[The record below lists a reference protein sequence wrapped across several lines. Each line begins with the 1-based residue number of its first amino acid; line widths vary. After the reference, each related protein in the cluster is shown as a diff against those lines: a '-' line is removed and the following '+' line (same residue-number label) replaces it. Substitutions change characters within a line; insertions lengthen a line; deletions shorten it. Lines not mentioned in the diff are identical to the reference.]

1 MPPLLLLARL
11 THMENKETKEKS
23 EFRAA
28 RKLRYRIEGDPTIYE
43 LWHGSERYKEAS
55 NTRSIVKHSFANHE
69 AAVEFGREKRKRIP
83 RPVGLTKEER
93 VAKRKAQ
100 RHAESAIRKEE
111 KRKAKEEEKRLLE
124 QLQARLDKTKAE
136 LSDEEEFDAL
146 WADIMSFP
154 ISAVD

>member
-1 MPPLLLLARL
+1 M
-11 THMENKETKEKS
+11 EKS
-23 EFRAA
+23 EHRAA

-43 LWHGSERYKEAS
+43 LWHGSDRYKEAS

-100 RHAESAIRKEE
+100 RQAESAIRKEE
-111 KRKAKEEEKRLLE
+111 KRKAKEEEKRIMEEAKKKL
-124 QLQARLDKTKAE
+124 ADAKKKAE
-136 LSDEEEFDAL
+136 QAESDDDFWDS
-146 WADIMSFP
+146 I
-154 ISAVD
+154 